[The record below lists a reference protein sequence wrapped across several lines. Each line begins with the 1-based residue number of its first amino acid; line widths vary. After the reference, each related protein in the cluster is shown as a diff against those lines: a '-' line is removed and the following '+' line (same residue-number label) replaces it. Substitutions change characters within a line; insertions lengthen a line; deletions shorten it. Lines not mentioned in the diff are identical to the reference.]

1 MFLCGTNAD
10 YLLYSFGAAF
20 FIFVT
25 VIVEEFNS
33 DSGMSDNNNN
43 LKKSFRY
50 ILAEFHGVVEPA
62 VV

>member
-1 MFLCGTNAD
+1 M
-10 YLLYSFGAAF
+10 
-20 FIFVT
+20 

>member
-1 MFLCGTNAD
+1 M
-10 YLLYSFGAAF
+10 
-20 FIFVT
+20 

-50 ILAEFHGVVEPA
+50 ILAEFHDVVG
-62 VV
+62 